1 MRVVYLF
8 CEAGVTRIPFYR
20 YNPGMFK
27 IFIHMSGCTWNKGEY
42 EFIFSRPVDIVEL
55 RKNLGDIPCVQI
67 SDTNRN
73 RVKVFGFIN
82 PENED
87 INEDCRLNE
96 KPVMTTPVT
105 QTQFIQSAEKFYSFP
120 VLRKKPERFSQHWI
134 DRLEMELRARKYSPS
149 TRKTYI
155 LFNKLLCRTLQKI
168 PEEIHGY
175 DVTEFL
181 SLMEKENK
189 YSSSA
194 MNLAISAIKFFFR
207 NILKNDEISE
217 QHRPRHDERLPVVL
231 SKDEIA
237 KMLNLEKNPK
247 HRLLLML
254 VYSSGL
260 RVSEVVALKKEHI
273 DIERKVIYIKNGK
286 GRKDRNTMLADKAAS
301 FIKEYCTFYGI
312 ETWLFPG
319 QRSKHPLTIRSAQNI
334 FDKAL
339 RRAQIPKNISIHSLR
354 HTFATHLL
362 ESGTDIRYIQSLLGH
377 SSLRTTERYTHVA
390 KRNILNIQSPLDTIL

>member
-1 MRVVYLF
+1 
-8 CEAGVTRIPFYR
+8 
-20 YNPGMFK
+20 MFK
-27 IFIHMSGCTWNKGEY
+27 IFIHMSGCTWNKDGY
-42 EFIFSRPVDIVEL
+42 EFIFSRPVDIAEL
-55 RKNLGDIPCVQI
+55 RKNLDDITCVQI
-67 SDTNRN
+67 SDTGKK
-73 RVKVFGFIN
+73 RVRVFGFIN
-82 PENED
+82 PENEI
-87 INEDCRLNE
+87 INEDYKLNE
-96 KPVMTTPVT
+96 KSVKKTQVIKKQPV
-105 QTQFIQSAEKFYSFP
+105 QSTEKFYSFP
-120 VLRKKPERFSQHWI
+120 VLRKKPERFSQQWI
-134 DRLEMELRARKYSPS
+134 DLLEMELRARKYSPS
-149 TRKTYI
+149 TRKAYI
-155 LFNKLLCRTLQKI
+155 LYNKLLCRTLQKI
-168 PEEIHGY
+168 PEEIHGS

-189 YSSSA
+189 YTASA
-194 MNLAISAIKFFFR
+194 LNLAISSFKFFYR

-217 QHRPRHDERLPVVL
+217 QHRPHHDERLPVVL

-237 KMLNLEKNPK
+237 KMLNLERNPK

-273 DIERKVIYIKNGK
+273 DIERKVIYIRNGK

-301 FIKEYCTFYGI
+301 FITEYCTFYGI

-339 RRAQIPKNISIHSLR
+339 HRAQILKKISIHSMR

-390 KRNILNIQSPLDTIL
+390 KRNVLNIKSPLDTIP